1 MPLNT
6 ADTGRPM
13 GARISRFSLPADF
26 AFFLQQLL
34 SFSRDPAVVP
44 IRELQ
49 EGLFSAGEAAP
60 AAGVQKGR
68 TGIDFPTETCTHLS
82 RGSK

>member
-6 ADTGRPM
+6 ADTGRPL

-44 IRELQ
+44 IRQ
-49 EGLFSAGEAAP
+49 TRGPYLFRAKTRVP
-60 AAGVQKGR
+60 
-68 TGIDFPTETCTHLS
+68 
-82 RGSK
+82 